1 MMTGRKNKYDDIID
15 NFLSKNLKP
24 EYMNSSSPTNYAGS
38 TLMRS
43 NSTGENFKKSHKPII
58 YVSMGTVFNNEN
70 SNLFKTIVEACKSFW
85 HNYAIIVSTGDEKT
99 YEKYSDCSTNNILF
113 VPHTPQ
119 IEILKRTSLFI
130 THAGMNSVSEAIHY
144 AVPIICLPLSGD
156 QPMVALRVEEL
167 GIGIRLQAD
176 HELTMNK
183 VKNAI
188 TQILSNS
195 SYFENVNELSLKS
208 KMNNGHV
215 KAADYLI
222 EFLNKNRQENNI
234 L

>member
-1 MMTGRKNKYDDIID
+1 
-15 NFLSKNLKP
+15 
-24 EYMNSSSPTNYAGS
+24 
-38 TLMRS
+38 
-43 NSTGENFKKSHKPII
+43 
-58 YVSMGTVFNNEN
+58 
-70 SNLFKTIVEACKSFW
+70 
-85 HNYAIIVSTGDEKT
+85 
-99 YEKYSDCSTNNILF
+99 
-113 VPHTPQ
+113 
-119 IEILKRTSLFI
+119 
-130 THAGMNSVSEAIHY
+130 MNSVSEAIHY

-188 TQILSNS
+188 TEILGNS